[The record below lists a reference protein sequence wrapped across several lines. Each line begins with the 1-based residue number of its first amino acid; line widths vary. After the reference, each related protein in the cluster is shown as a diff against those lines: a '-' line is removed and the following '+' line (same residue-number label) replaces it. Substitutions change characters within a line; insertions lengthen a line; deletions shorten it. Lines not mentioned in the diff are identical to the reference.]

1 MLADV
6 VVIGA
11 GASGLACGR
20 RLSDAGLDVI
30 ILDARERIGGRIHTF
45 YPADGSPGLE
55 LGAQVI
61 HGDRNPLHALGL
73 ELRLVPRAAQARVI
87 IGGQLSPFG
96 ALAATGR
103 PPWVIE
109 GMLAAS
115 GGGEMTVAQWLDI
128 AWPGRGEPAAR
139 LGRLAAAEWFRQNW
153 AADPADLSAGGVA
166 GSLRADAALGA
177 GSEFLPAD
185 GYAAVPA
192 RLAAGLTIKLGC
204 AVSEIGWVPGSAMVT
219 AGEVSLRARA
229 VVVTA
234 PPHVLTAGQLTL
246 PGLPARKRAA
256 AEVLR
261 PGDGCCAVL
270 TMSRPAPQSVVV
282 FDADGAGGFIR
293 CDEGRPEVLVVAK
306 AAAAASVREALRS
319 GELPALAERALPWT
333 RGASALVSAVCDWGS
348 DRWAGG
354 SFTFPV
360 AGASWAPAAWAEP
373 VADTIFFAGE
383 ATCDRPARV
392 HGAMESGERA
402 AAEVLEVVPR

>member
-1 MLADV
+1 
-6 VVIGA
+6 
-11 GASGLACGR
+11 
-20 RLSDAGLDVI
+20 
-30 ILDARERIGGRIHTF
+30 
-45 YPADGSPGLE
+45 
-55 LGAQVI
+55 
-61 HGDRNPLHALGL
+61 
-73 ELRLVPRAAQARVI
+73 
-87 IGGQLSPFG
+87 
-96 ALAATGR
+96 
-103 PPWVIE
+103 
-109 GMLAAS
+109 
-115 GGGEMTVAQWLDI
+115 MTVAQWLGI
-128 AWPGRGEPAAR
+128 ASPGPGEPAAR

-166 GSLRADAALGA
+166 ASLRADAALGG
-177 GSEFLPAD
+177 GSEFLPLD

-204 AVSEIGWVPGSAMVT
+204 AVSEIGWVPGEATVT
-219 AGEVSLRARA
+219 AGGVSLRARA
-229 VVVTA
+229 VVVTV
-234 PPHVLTAGQLTL
+234 PPHVLTAGWLDA
-246 PGLPARKRAA
+246 ARLARLGKRAA

-270 TMSRPAPQSVVV
+270 TMSRPAPQTVVV

-293 CDEGRPEVLVVAK
+293 CDEGRPEVLIVAK
-306 AAAAASVREALRS
+306 AAAAASVRGALRS
-319 GELPALAERALPWT
+319 GEIAALAERALPWT

-360 AGASWAPAAWAEP
+360 AGAGWAPAAWAEP

>member
-20 RLSDAGLDVI
+20 RLSEAGVDVI
-30 ILDARERIGGRIHTF
+30 VLEARERIGGRIHTF
-45 YPADGSPGLE
+45 HPAGGAPGLE

-61 HGDRNPLHALGL
+61 HGDRNPLHALDL
-73 ELRLVPRAAQARVI
+73 ELLLVPRAAQARVI

-96 ALAATGR
+96 ALAAAGR
-103 PPWVIE
+103 PPWVLE

-115 GGGEMTVAQWLDI
+115 GGGEMTVAQWLEI
-128 AWPGRGEPAAR
+128 AWPGPGEPAAR

-166 GSLRADAALGA
+166 ASLRADAALGG
-177 GSEFLPAD
+177 GSEFLPAG

-204 AVSEIGWVPGSAMVT
+204 AVSEISWAPGEATVT
-219 AGEVSLRARA
+219 AGGVTLRARA

-234 PPHVLTAGQLTL
+234 PPHVLTAGRLAL

-256 AEVLR
+256 AEALR

-270 TMSRPAPQSVVV
+270 TMDRPAPQSVVV

-293 CDEGRPEVLVVAK
+293 CDEGRPEVLIVAK
-306 AAAAASVREALRS
+306 AAAAASVRGALRS
-319 GELPALAERALPWT
+319 GQISALAERALPWT
-333 RGASALVSAVCDWGS
+333 RGSSALVSAVCDWGS
-348 DRWAGG
+348 DHWAGG
-354 SFTFPV
+354 AFTFPV
-360 AGASWAPAAWAEP
+360 AGAAWAPAAWAEP